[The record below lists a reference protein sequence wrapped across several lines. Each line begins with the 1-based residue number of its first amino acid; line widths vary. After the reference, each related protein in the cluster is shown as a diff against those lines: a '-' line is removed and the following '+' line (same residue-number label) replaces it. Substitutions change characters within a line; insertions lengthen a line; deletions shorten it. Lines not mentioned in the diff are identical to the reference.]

1 MLEAAKSSLFVKRAT
16 SSLKEFRFCCSDVY
30 KRQHIHLPGCL
41 CYHRHIGI
49 IHRHLG
55 GQNSTL
61 LGRIISQA
69 DYEYLKRRLWED
81 EEYTYY
87 FIVRFMAAT
96 GVRISE
102 LVKFQVEDVLDGFKD
117 IYSKG
122 NKMRRV
128 YIPITLRKAALQ

>member
-1 MLEAAKSSLFVKRAT
+1 
-16 SSLKEFRFCCSDVY
+16 
-30 KRQHIHLPGCL
+30 
-41 CYHRHIGI
+41 
-49 IHRHLG
+49 
-55 GQNSTL
+55 
-61 LGRIISQA
+61 
-69 DYEYLKRRLWED
+69 
-81 EEYTYY
+81 
-87 FIVRFMAAT
+87 MAAT